1 MRPQE
6 LELHGGSRQQIF
18 AGPTG
23 GRPRTGQKLP
33 AVALPQVARA
43 EPRKDVARILNDVTI
58 RPLSLG
64 RTPETGFGG

>member
-1 MRPQE
+1 MHPQE

-33 AVALPQVARA
+33 AFALPQVARA
-43 EPRKDVARILNDVTI
+43 EPRKDVARILMM
-58 RPLSLG
+58 
-64 RTPETGFGG
+64 

>member
-6 LELHGGSRQQIF
+6 LELHGGTDI

-23 GRPRTGQKLP
+23 GRPRKRQKLP

-43 EPRKDVARILNDVTI
+43 EPRKDVPRILMM
-58 RPLSLG
+58 
-64 RTPETGFGG
+64 